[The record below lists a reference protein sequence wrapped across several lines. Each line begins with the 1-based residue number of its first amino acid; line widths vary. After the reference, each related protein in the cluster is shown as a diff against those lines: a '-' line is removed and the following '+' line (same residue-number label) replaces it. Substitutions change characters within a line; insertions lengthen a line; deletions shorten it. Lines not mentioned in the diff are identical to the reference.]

1 METAT
6 LATLMDVA
14 LDYAGYVPTR
24 AATRRGIPAGR
35 LVSLAHR
42 GSIERVGHGLYRM
55 PNYPIDHNDDLILAV
70 LWTNQ
75 RGAISHETALRF
87 YELADVNPNG
97 IDIAIPA
104 DYRIGKEGGD
114 AYRLHRG
121 DLGTNVR
128 TVDGVRVVDVF
139 TAVAGAIEQGVGD
152 ALVRQATDKG
162 RRLGWITKQ
171 HADQLHEMRA
181 HPNG

>member
-6 LATLMDVA
+6 LTALMDVA
-14 LDYAGYVPTR
+14 IDHAGYLPTR
-24 AATRRGIPAGR
+24 DVTRRGIPPAR

-42 GSIERVGHGLYRM
+42 GAIERVGHGLYRM

-87 YELADVNPNG
+87 YELADVNPSG
-97 IDIAIPA
+97 IDISIAT
-104 DYRIGKEGGD
+104 DYRIGKSGGD
-114 AYRLHRG
+114 GYRLHRY
-121 DLGTNVR
+121 DLEGIVR

-152 ALVRQATDKG
+152 ALVRQAIGKA
-162 RRLGWITKQ
+162 RRLGWITEQ
-171 HADQLHEMRA
+171 QADQLHE
-181 HPNG
+181 